1 MTGKVFK
8 ESSNIYEDEAKV
20 LFDYY
25 KKAAEKIVEEEI
37 DLENKIEQAI
47 NNKNTSEERQKKFKI
62 IMIAGAAA
70 AGAALIGTILIFVLA
85 RNTGLGV
92 FLSILTAA
100 FGGAAVWSLLQ
111 KKKAKSDFDNFE
123 VNVKNFT
130 EAKANIRRN
139 YKVSKLGVAYVPVAT
154 RVPFE
159 DKSFIVDHTGA
170 MPNTNFSLSVL
181 NKPKELQQS
190 LASLESNLNNIPVVE
205 GNEDAEQIDTSSY
218 SRSVQNI
225 TMHNYM
231 GNIDREVRNISYLLT
246 DSDTKSVELP
256 IVPPQSDE
264 DRFLEE
270 YATTETGG
278 KPIVNIFET
287 DDFAAKLAAFTNI
300 SETKKELEK
309 SFEGG
314 NTNYFKSLI
323 KRLGD
328 TIQLVS
334 KIKTNST
341 TGLLDYTNSILAAV
355 LKAGYNQYSA
365 QLEAEEL
372 ARIRETNFNYQDC
385 VESYKPFELKESS
398 KVKYD
403 IYNKNWVAEDNTR
416 TNMPFGINQI
426 EEEVLMPLINNLM
439 QETRVERLKIYNNIK
454 DQKLSYLNK
463 WHQDVEAAFRDNR
476 KTGQDLITQITNA
489 YAEYSTAHN
498 TYLSYKQTQNAMKVT
513 GRADVETKEVEA
525 SDDSIKEI
533 EEKVEGCK
541 EIGDAF
547 QLYMRNLQNDIN
559 ASSEKFGFV
568 EYFEGS
574 LRDGESK
581 KVADSIVPENLQS
594 LDPRRQK
601 IIPVN
606 SYFATY
612 SELPPEPSVEPK
624 LMEDFAMDL
633 QEVAAQQISRIY
645 EQTAPSPK
653 QEAEKESEPAKETEK
668 TEENAPVDEGV
679 SEDTQAEIADESAS
693 TEQENPAIEEASEAS
708 TEDELTSENDKPK
721 EADESEPS
729 ADEEEYETAV
739 KNGRFLAWLHGKPY
753 CPNCHAAVEETA
765 SSCWSCG
772 KSLMSGN

>member
-37 DLENKIEQAI
+37 DCENKIKDATERRD
-47 NNKNTSEERQKKFKI
+47 TSEARQKKHKT
-62 IMIAGAAA
+62 IMIVTAAIG
-70 AGAALIGTILIFVLA
+70 GAALLAAIISYFAVFGYMTTPVIILGLAGIGCGIASIVNLI
-85 RNTGLGV
+85 
-92 FLSILTAA
+92 
-100 FGGAAVWSLLQ
+100 
-111 KKKAKSDFDNFE
+111 KKKNAKKDFDNFE
-123 VNVKNFT
+123 ANIAALN

-159 DKSFIVDHTGA
+159 GKSFVVDHTGT

-181 NKPKELQQS
+181 HKPKELQQS
-190 LASLESNLNNIPVVE
+190 LSNLEDNLNNIPIVE
-205 GNEDAEQIDTSSY
+205 GNEDAEQIDTSTY
-218 SRSVQNI
+218 SRSIQNI

-246 DSDTKSVELP
+246 DSDTRSVALP
-256 IVPPQSDE
+256 VVPPKSEEEQ
-264 DRFLEE
+264 FLEE
-270 YATTETGG
+270 YATTETGD
-278 KPIVNIFET
+278 KPVVKVFET
-287 DDFAAKLAAFTNI
+287 EDFDSKLQAFTNI
-300 SETKKELEK
+300 SELKKEIEK
-309 SFEGG
+309 NTDGD

-323 KRLGD
+323 KKLGD
-328 TIQLVS
+328 SVQLVS
-334 KIKTNST
+334 KIKTSST
-341 TGLLDYTNSILAAV
+341 TGILDYTNSILAAV
-355 LKAGYNQYSA
+355 LKSGYNQYSA

-403 IYNKNWVAEDNTR
+403 IYNRNWVAEDSTR

-476 KTGQDLITQITNA
+476 KSGQDLITQITNA

-498 TYLSYKQTQNAMKVT
+498 TYLSYKQTQDAMKLT
-513 GRADVETKEVEA
+513 GRADIETQEVTS
-525 SDDSIKEI
+525 SDDAIKEI

-581 KVADSIVPENLQS
+581 KVADSLIPENLQN
-594 LDPRRQK
+594 LEPRRQK

-633 QEVAAQQISRIY
+633 QQVAAQQIYRIDSENETVATEEAPTEEAPVEQAENQDAVENQDAPVEETPAEEAPA
-645 EQTAPSPK
+645 EQTEVSEEAP
-653 QEAEKESEPAKETEK
+653 QAGENEEAA
-668 TEENAPVDEGV
+668 EEDDVDE
-679 SEDTQAEIADESAS
+679 
-693 TEQENPAIEEASEAS
+693 
-708 TEDELTSENDKPK
+708 
-721 EADESEPS
+721 S
-729 ADEEEYETAV
+729 ADEEESDDDIEDEDSEDYDDESEEDEDSGDDDDDS
-739 KNGRFLAWLHGKPY
+739 KNEY
-753 CPNCHAAVEETA
+753 
-765 SSCWSCG
+765 
-772 KSLMSGN
+772 